1 METQK
6 TPNSQSN
13 LEKEKWSWRNQA
25 SWLQTILESYSHQN
39 RIVLSQKQIYRSMEQ
54 DRKLRNKPTHLWS
67 ITLSK
72 GGRLYNGEKT
82 SLSINGAG
90 KTGHLHVPTCKKMKL
105 EHSLTPCKNINS
117 KWIKIPHPA
126 KQLSLCEPQL
136 LSPCLRAH
144 ALQQEKPWQ

>member
-39 RIVLSQKQIYRSMEQ
+39 RMVLSQKQIYRSMEQ

-67 ITLSK
+67 ITLSQRGQTIEWRTDILVNK
-72 GGRLYNGEKT
+72 WCWENNAKEWSETL
-82 SLSINGAG
+82 I
-90 KTGHLHVPTCKKMKL
+90 LH
-105 EHSLTPCKNINS
+105 HIQSLTQNDFKDLNVRPKTIKTPRIKHRAKAS
-117 KWIKIPHPA
+117 GYWI
-126 KQLSLCEPQL
+126 
-136 LSPCLRAH
+136 
-144 ALQQEKPWQ
+144 WQWFIG